1 MPAQRIL
8 IVYGS
13 THGQTSKIAHRIG
26 DLLVAVGREVTLLDA
41 AELPRTFEPRGFDG
55 IIVGSSITY
64 RRHQPAVL
72 RFVRAHRHLLSA
84 KPSAF
89 FSVSGAAAG
98 STETERDK
106 ARRCVNRF
114 LRETGWRPAFT
125 ATFGGAMAYT
135 RYNPLLRWIT
145 SRMSAKAGG
154 PTDTSRDHEFT
165 DWTQVRDFAGDFAT
179 LLPHLDRPRAAPP
192 SRVTQPQ
199 LGAERELALN

>member
-13 THGQTSKIAHRIG
+13 THGQTAKIARRIA
-26 DLLVAVGREVTLLDA
+26 DLLGALGREITLLDA
-41 AELPRTFEPRGFDG
+41 TALPRNFEPRGFDG
-55 IIVGSSITY
+55 FVVGSSITY

-72 RFVRAHRHLLSA
+72 RFARAHRHLLSA

-89 FSVSGAAAG
+89 FSVSGSAAG
-98 STETERDK
+98 STEGERDK

-114 LRETGWRPAFT
+114 LREAGWRPAFT

-135 RYNPLLRWIT
+135 QYNPLLRWIT
-145 SRMSAKAGG
+145 SRLAAKAGG

-165 DWTQVRDFAGDFAT
+165 DWSQVRDFAGDFAA
-179 LLPHLDRPRAAPP
+179 LLPRLYRPRATLPPRVAPRRP
-192 SRVTQPQ
+192 RVEP
-199 LGAERELALN
+199 EPALT